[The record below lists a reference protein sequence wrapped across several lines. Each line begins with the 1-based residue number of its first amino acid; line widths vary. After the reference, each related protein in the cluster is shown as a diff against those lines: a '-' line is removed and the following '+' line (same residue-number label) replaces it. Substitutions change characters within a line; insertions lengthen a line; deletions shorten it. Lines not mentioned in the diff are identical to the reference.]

1 MNPTAGMADAGAAG
15 EARGGSRRHGGCMRW
30 QPLEL
35 VAMILGFI
43 VFWPIGLAIIA
54 WKIWQRRTGYPGDLA
69 AFAQERYDDMR
80 NRAFGCGAGRRWG
93 FAGSGPGYDAPR
105 GWSRG
110 EIGNRAFDEW
120 KSAELGRLEE
130 ERRKLDEASREFG
143 EYLAH
148 LRQARDREEF
158 DRFRRERDAARARG
172 ESGWKPFDDSRKGD
186 APQG

>member
-1 MNPTAGMADAGAAG
+1 MNTTADMADPGSAGRTD
-15 EARGGSRRHGGCMRW
+15 RGRRGQGCMRW

-43 VFWPIGLAIIA
+43 LFWPIGLAVIA

-69 AFAQERYDDMR
+69 SFAQERVDDMR
-80 NRAFGCGAGRRWG
+80 TKAFGCGMGRRWG

-105 GWSRG
+105 RSSG
-110 EIGNRAFDEW
+110 ETGNRAFDDW
-120 KSAELGRLEE
+120 KASELDRLEE

-172 ESGWKPFDDSRKGD
+172 EPGWKPFDDSRKGD
-186 APQG
+186 APQA